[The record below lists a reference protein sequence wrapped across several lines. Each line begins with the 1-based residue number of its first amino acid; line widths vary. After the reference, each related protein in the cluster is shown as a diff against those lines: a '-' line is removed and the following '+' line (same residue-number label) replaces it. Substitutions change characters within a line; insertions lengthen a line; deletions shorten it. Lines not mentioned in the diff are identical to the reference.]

1 LLTDA
6 GLRARGSG
14 LRTGA
19 HALVL
24 ALVALALAGCRQD
37 MHDNPRHEPLEASRV
52 FADRSSARQAVDGT
66 VARGHLNEDEFLYT
80 GKAGGQPVAEF
91 PFAITRKELDRG
103 EDRYNVFCAP
113 CHSRL
118 GDGKGMVVQRGFQ
131 RVPPS
136 FHIDR
141 LRQAPPGYF
150 FDVMTNGF
158 GVMSDY
164 RAQLTPEDRWAVVA
178 YLKALQLSQNATMA
192 DVPEAERGALMQ
204 GAARTGAEPA
214 PAAPPAPGAPG
225 TGGH

>member
-1 LLTDA
+1 
-6 GLRARGSG
+6 
-14 LRTGA
+14 
-19 HALVL
+19 
-24 ALVALALAGCRQD
+24 

-52 FADRSSARQAVDGT
+52 FADRSSARQTVAGT
-66 VARGHLNEDEFLYT
+66 VARGYLNEDEFLHT
-80 GKAGGQPVAEF
+80 GKVGGQPVAEF
-91 PFAITRKELDRG
+91 PFAITRTELDRG

-158 GVMSDY
+158 GVMPDY
-164 RAQLTPEDRWAVVA
+164 RAQLTAEDRWAVVA

-192 DVPEAERGALMQ
+192 DVPEAERGTLMQ
-204 GAARTGAEPA
+204 GAARAGA
-214 PAAPPAPGAPG
+214 PAAPAAPAAPG